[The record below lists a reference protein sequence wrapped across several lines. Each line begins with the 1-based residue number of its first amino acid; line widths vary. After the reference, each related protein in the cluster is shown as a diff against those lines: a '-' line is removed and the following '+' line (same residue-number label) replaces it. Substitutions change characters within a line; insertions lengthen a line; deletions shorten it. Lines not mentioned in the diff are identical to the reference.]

1 MKADGIGGRRENIG
15 FYRRI
20 LLDHFII
27 RSHNN
32 GSRSSAANNRAIKA
46 GQGRKSLGNIV
57 CAGQFLS

>member
-27 RSHNN
+27 RSPTN
-32 GSRSSAANNRAIKA
+32 GTRSSVTNNRAIEA
-46 GQGRKSLGNIV
+46 GTGRKSLGNVV
-57 CAGQFLS
+57 CAGQLLS